1 MKWVAP
7 VGSTV
12 LLDAVTSYVAIVVST
27 KSHSLFRLLGPE
39 PLSRQSCIPNNR
51 AFQII
56 QPSVMM
62 IPSPDHPAAQRALNS
77 VFLEMMHA
85 AAMFDYH
92 LRDQSMIMSVATVQE

>member
-39 PLSRQSCIPNNR
+39 PFPN
-51 AFQII
+51 ALIWGF
-56 QPSVMM
+56 SV
-62 IPSPDHPAAQRALNS
+62 
-77 VFLEMMHA
+77 
-85 AAMFDYH
+85 
-92 LRDQSMIMSVATVQE
+92 LRLLRPWP